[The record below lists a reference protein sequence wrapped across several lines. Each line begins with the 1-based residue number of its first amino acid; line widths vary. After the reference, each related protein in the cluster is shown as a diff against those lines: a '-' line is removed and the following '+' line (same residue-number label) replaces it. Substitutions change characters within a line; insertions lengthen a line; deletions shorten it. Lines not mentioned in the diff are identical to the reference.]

1 VTVETRQSKRAESR
15 ALEKAKARAKE
26 RVSGRP
32 RQVDGRSIGYADP
45 NYQSRYRIT
54 YKPRDASELPRDLY
68 KPQEKQ
74 DILHACSAPNI
85 WYGGAAGGGKSH
97 GLRWHGYIN
106 CMRRKGLKVLLL
118 RRQFTELEQTH
129 ILEIPT
135 EIPAD
140 VASYH
145 GTLHRL
151 TFKSTGSFIQF
162 GHAHTDKAVRSYL
175 STAWDL
181 ILIDEG
187 SEFTPRMLSLLQSRA
202 RTKLAGIRPQMV
214 IASNPGGEAHL
225 WLVSRFI
232 TKKVDVKEDG
242 NYKPDDYVFIQS
254 LVGDNQYND
263 AFYVDRLRSMSE
275 ADREA
280 FLFGNMDAFA
290 GQYFREWS
298 KTEHVIQKTAFGY
311 GAPGDEGSL
320 LEDWF
325 EVEAGMDWGYSP
337 SPGIVLWAAFDPFGR
352 PTCYKELVFSESS
365 PASVAQQIAERCTTE
380 AEKRMT
386 IRGDS
391 QMWTKQVGTGV
402 SIAEEINDCFAQMG
416 LAITLVQSNKD
427 RINGW
432 ARVHQYLDP
441 RRPDPAGSGIASS
454 YLKVYDVDEER
465 ALGCPY
471 LISTIG
477 AQVHSDKQDGDM
489 KKQSNDHAAD
499 TLRYLLMGREPLSVL
514 PRELVP
520 GKTHRQKMSERTRKL
535 IAGARKRLQE
545 KRQELDES
553 GLEVEDTPIDGLDM
567 EGSDDDSEMIVLEGA
582 DDLWN

>member
-1 VTVETRQSKRAESR
+1 LLCLLPAGPDRDANRK
-15 ALEKAKARAKE
+15 
-26 RVSGRP
+26 
-32 RQVDGRSIGYADP
+32 VDGRSIGYADP

-74 DILHACSAPNI
+74 DLLHACSAPNI

-181 ILIDEG
+181 ILIDEAR
-187 SEFTPRMLSLLQSRA
+187 EFTPRMLSLLQSRA

-402 SIAEEINDCFAQMG
+402 SIADEINDCFAQMG
-416 LAITLVQSNKD
+416 LAITLVQANKD

-432 ARVHQYLDP
+432 ARVHQYLDRAP
-441 RRPDPAGSGIASS
+441 PGSGG
-454 YLKVYDVDEER
+454 
-465 ALGCPY
+465 LG
-471 LISTIG
+471 
-477 AQVHSDKQDGDM
+477 H
-489 KKQSNDHAAD
+489 
-499 TLRYLLMGREPLSVL
+499 
-514 PRELVP
+514 RELVLESLRRRRGAGARMPVPHLDDRSP
-520 GKTHRQKMSERTRKL
+520 GAFRQAGRRHEEAVQRSRRRHAPVLAHGTRAVIRPAARARTRKDSPPEDVGAYAEVDCRRAQATPGEA
-535 IAGARKRLQE
+535 AGAGRERARGRGHSDRRARHG
-545 KRQELDES
+545 RQ
-553 GLEVEDTPIDGLDM
+553 
-567 EGSDDDSEMIVLEGA
+567 
-582 DDLWN
+582 

>member
-1 VTVETRQSKRAESR
+1 MTRQVRRGILRAE
-15 ALEKAKARAKE
+15 AKAAE
-26 RVSGRP
+26 RVKASSSNMRT
-32 RQVDGRSIGYADP
+32 VDGRSIGYADP
-45 NYQSRYRIT
+45 NYQSRFRIR
-54 YKPRDASELPRDLY
+54 YQKPGDEERILY

-74 DILHACSAPNI
+74 DLLHACNAPNI

-97 GLRWHGYIN
+97 ALRWHGYIN
-106 CMRRKGLKVLLL
+106 CMRRKNLKVLLL

-129 ILEIPT
+129 ILEIPL

-140 VASYH
+140 LASYH

-202 RTKLAGIRPQMV
+202 RTKLEGIRPQMV

-225 WLVSRFI
+225 WLVQRFI
-232 TKKVDVKEDG
+232 TKKVDKKEDG
-242 NYKPDDYVFIQS
+242 NYKPDDYEFIQS

-280 FLFGNMDAFA
+280 FLFGNMEAFA

-298 KTEHVIQKTAFGY
+298 RTEHVIKKDVAGY
-311 GAPGDEGSL
+311 GAPGAEGSV
-320 LEDWF
+320 LEDWY
-325 EVEAGMDWGYSP
+325 EIEGGMDWGYSP
-337 SPGIVLWAAFDPFGR
+337 SPGIVLWACFDTFGR
-352 PTCYKELVFSESS
+352 PTLYKELVFSESS
-365 PASVAQQIAERCTTE
+365 PVDVARQIVERCTTP
-380 AEKRMT
+380 AELRMT

-402 SIAEEINDCFAQMG
+402 SIADEINDYFAQAG
-416 LAITLVQSNKD
+416 TAITLVQSNKD

-432 ARVHQYLDP
+432 ARVHQFLDI
-441 RRPDPAGSGIASS
+441 RRPDPAGSGTSSS
-454 YLKVYDVDEER
+454 YLKVYDVDEEQ

-514 PRELVP
+514 PRELRP
-520 GKTHRQKMSERTRKL
+520 GKTHQEKMRERTRKL
-535 IAGARKRLQE
+535 IEGARKRVLE
-545 KRQELDES
+545 KRGELGDE
-553 GLEVEDTPIDGLDM
+553 GLEEQDLPIVGLEQDGDP
-567 EGSDDDSEMIVLEGA
+567 DDDDVFVIEGA
-582 DDLWN
+582 EDVWN

>member
-1 VTVETRQSKRAESR
+1 MTKPRT
-15 ALEKAKARAKE
+15 ALEKAKARARE
-26 RVSGRP
+26 RVGSKG

-45 NYQSRYRIT
+45 DYQSRFRIT
-54 YKPRDASELPRDLY
+54 YTPRDPGEAPRDLY
-68 KPQEKQ
+68 KALEKQ
-74 DILHACSAPNI
+74 DLLHACQVPNI

-106 CMRRKGLKVLLL
+106 CMRRKGIKVLLL
-118 RRQFTELEQTH
+118 RRQFTELETTH

-140 VASYH
+140 VGTYH

-181 ILIDEG
+181 ILVDEA

-202 RTKLAGIRPQMV
+202 RTKLKGIRPQMV
-214 IASNPGGEAHL
+214 LASNPGGEAHL

-232 TKKVDVKEDG
+232 TKKVDPKEDG
-242 NYKPDDYVFIQS
+242 NYKPADYVFIQS
-254 LVGDNQYND
+254 LVGDNRHND
-263 AFYVDRLRSMSE
+263 EFYVDRLRSMSE
-275 ADREA
+275 SDREA
-280 FLFGNMDAFA
+280 FLFGNMDAFE

-298 KTEHVIQKTAFGY
+298 KSAHVVDRDTLGY
-311 GAPGDEGSL
+311 GDPGADGSS
-320 LEDWF
+320 LEDWY
-325 EVEAGMDWGYSP
+325 EIEAGMDWGYSP
-337 SPGIVLWAAFDPFGR
+337 SPGVVLWAAFDTFGR

-365 PASVAQQIAERCTTE
+365 PRDVAQQIADRCTSD

-386 IRGDS
+386 IRGDT
-391 QMWTKQVGTGV
+391 QMWTKQAGTGV
-402 SIAEEINDCFAQMG
+402 SIADEINQAFGELG
-416 LAITLVQSNKD
+416 LAILLVQANKD

-432 ARVHQYLDP
+432 ARVHQFLDV
-441 RRPDPAGSGIASS
+441 RRPDPAGSGTSAP
-454 YLKVYDVDEER
+454 YLQVYDVDEER

-477 AQVHSDKQDGDM
+477 AQVHSDKRDGDM
-489 KKQSNDHAAD
+489 KKQSNDHAVD

-514 PRELVP
+514 PRQLSP
-520 GKTHRQKMSERTRKL
+520 GKTHRQKMTEKTRKL

-545 KRQELDES
+545 RRAELDES
-553 GLEVEDTPIDGLDM
+553 GLEVDDTRI
-567 EGSDDDSEMIVLEGA
+567 EGVDFDDDEGDMITIEGA
-582 DDLWN
+582 EDLWS